1 METNIEFNFI
11 YSNDAVRVKSFLGS
25 VPRNI
30 ECINYMDIFNK
41 LTKNDFYQFEP
52 SDAVVSSY
60 LMKQLQTVLDRNTT
74 TSIFYVLGNL
84 NEPTVEGIKRYV
96 ESLTDIYRC
105 ACMNVGS
112 LSPLLCT
119 LALVSLERHTHVAV
133 ASCLQIFCDP
143 QLNCTHGLN

>member
-11 YSNDAVRVKSFLGS
+11 YSKDAVRVKAFLGN

-60 LMKQLQTVLDRNTT
+60 LMKQLQTVFDRNAV
-74 TSIFYVLGNL
+74 SIFYVLGNL
-84 NEPTVEGIKRYV
+84 NEHTVTGIKSYV
-96 ESLTDIYRC
+96 ESLTNNDITYNIYHSPDI
-105 ACMNVGS
+105 NVNGS
-112 LSPLLCT
+112 AKLFKN
-119 LALVSLERHTHVAV
+119 VIE
-133 ASCLQIFCDP
+133 FE
-143 QLNCTHGLN
+143 

>member
-11 YSNDAVRVKSFLGS
+11 YSKDAVKVKSFLGN

-60 LMKQLQTVLDRNTT
+60 LMKQLQTVFDRNAV
-74 TSIFYVLGNL
+74 SIFYVLGNL
-84 NEPTVEGIKRYV
+84 NEPTVTGIKTYV
-96 ESLTDIYRC
+96 ESLTNNEITYNIYHSPDI
-105 ACMNVGS
+105 NVNGTAR
-112 LSPLLCT
+112 LFEN
-119 LALVSLERHTHVAV
+119 VVE
-133 ASCLQIFCDP
+133 FE
-143 QLNCTHGLN
+143 

>member
-1 METNIEFNFI
+1 METSIEFNFI
-11 YSNDAVRVKSFLGS
+11 YSKDAIKVKSYLCT

-60 LMKQLQTVLDRNTT
+60 LMKQLQTVLDRTTT

-84 NEPTVEGIKRYV
+84 NEHTVKGIKTYV
-96 ESLTDIYRC
+96 ESLTDKEFIYNIYHSPDI
-105 ACMNVGS
+105 NVNGS
-112 LSPLLCT
+112 AKLFEN
-119 LALVSLERHTHVAV
+119 VVE
-133 ASCLQIFCDP
+133 FE
-143 QLNCTHGLN
+143 

>member
-11 YSNDAVRVKSFLGS
+11 YSKDAVKVKTFLGN
-25 VPRNI
+25 VHRNI

-41 LTKNDFYQFEP
+41 LTKNDFYQSEP

-84 NEPTVEGIKRYV
+84 SEPTVKGIKSYV
-96 ESLTDIYRC
+96 ESLTNKEIEYNIYHSPDI
-105 ACMNVGS
+105 NVNGS
-112 LSPLLCT
+112 AKLFKN
-119 LALVSLERHTHVAV
+119 VVE
-133 ASCLQIFCDP
+133 FE
-143 QLNCTHGLN
+143 

>member
-1 METNIEFNFI
+1 METSIEFNFI
-11 YSNDAVRVKSFLGS
+11 YSKDAIKVKSYLGT

-60 LMKQLQTVLDRNTT
+60 LMKQLQTVLDRTTT

-84 NEPTVEGIKRYV
+84 NEHKVKGIKTTKSWYFYSMIKCFFLLL
-96 ESLTDIYRC
+96 SLFVLKNI
-105 ACMNVGS
+105 S
-112 LSPLLCT
+112 LIKT
-119 LALVSLERHTHVAV
+119 
-133 ASCLQIFCDP
+133 
-143 QLNCTHGLN
+143 